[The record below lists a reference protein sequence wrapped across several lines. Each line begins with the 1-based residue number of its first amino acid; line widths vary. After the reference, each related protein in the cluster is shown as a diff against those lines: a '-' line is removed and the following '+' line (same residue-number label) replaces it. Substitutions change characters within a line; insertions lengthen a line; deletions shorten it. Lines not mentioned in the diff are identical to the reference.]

1 MAERRKIL
9 LPIDNNEIGR
19 GELSL
24 SYESS
29 SMTINNGS
37 ESIEFASRKRLEGYI
52 DNAVLPYINNAVYNS
67 DETELTFYHDDTVIC
82 SIDASDFIVDG
93 MVSSVTIDTQTDELV
108 IIFNEDAGSKEIRLS
123 LTQIF
128 DPSNYYDKD
137 TIDARDSATTAALTD
152 LNSRLGAVE
161 DAYVTGATM
170 SSAATEP
177 SVTNNVLT
185 IPTVAG
191 PMGPQGADG
200 EKGEDGEQG
209 PEGKQGPKGEE
220 GFQGPEGPKATTD
233 EVIAAGTGVWLPL
246 SGGTMTGDILVNS
259 TNSINLGESAK
270 TFDTLYIRNIT
281 ANGSIALANKQIIHG
296 VYSHSISAA
305 QAPLTFAL
313 KIPSVTMALFKINIF
328 SPYDNVPGSVIN
340 VSWGAVSHSSSSYI
354 VSSATYSIEGPYK
367 GPVRIA
373 RKDGDTTCLYLLIGD
388 VTDTAQE
395 YERGYIVIDEFCH
408 GDVGRT
414 IELQNFAYECQEITD
429 PSGESVPDVFA
440 KIQAINLVSN
450 VPVASSTQ
458 LGAVK
463 VGTGLAITSD
473 GVLSATGGSGEQGPE
488 GKQGPQGPV
497 GYQGPQGPQ
506 GEKGA
511 NGSNGANG
519 TNGKQGPMGPQGADG
534 KGVSIKGS
542 YDTYAELI
550 ADHPTG
556 NDGDAYMVGS
566 DLYVWDS
573 TNNRWN
579 NVGQIKGDKGDQ
591 GPEGKQGPQGPQG
604 PQGANG
610 SNGANGTNGKQG
622 PEGKQGPQGP
632 KGTDGTNGAAGT
644 NGKQGP
650 QGPQGPKGTDGTS
663 GTNGKQGPQ
672 GPQGPKGTDGT
683 SGTNGK
689 QGPQGPQGPKGT
701 DGTSGTNGKQG
712 PQGPKATTAEVVAAG
727 TGQWLPISG
736 GTLTGG
742 SMSNRNILGVNVISA
757 VSATFSDKVYATNGF
772 FETSDATLKTFLG
785 DVKADEATVRAIP
798 KKYFIWDNDEL
809 KVRNIGTSAQA
820 IQALYPELVSEID
833 GVLTVDYAKLSII
846 ALAAIDNLQTQI
858 DELKEKIKKLE
869 NK

>member
-1 MAERRKIL
+1 MTERRKIL
-9 LPIDNNEIGR
+9 LPIDNNEIGK

-37 ESIEFASRKRLEGYI
+37 GVSINFASEDVLKRYTDSAVTPYFDSAEYDSTEKKIYFKHNGVVDTASTI
-52 DNAVLPYINNAVYNS
+52 NA
-67 DETELTFYHDDTVIC
+67 T
-82 SIDASDFIVDG
+82 DFIKDG
-93 MVSSVTIDTQTDELV
+93 MVDNVEIKDVVGSGACLV
-108 IIFNEDAGSKEIRLS
+108 ITFNTEAGKDAINIPLVD
-123 LTQIF
+123 IF
-128 DPSNYYDKD
+128 DPENYYDKD
-137 TIDARDSATTAALTD
+137 AIDAKDSAIAASLTD
-152 LNSRLGAVE
+152 LNNRLGTVE

-170 SSAATEP
+170 SDSAQTP
-177 SVTNNVLT
+177 SVANNILI

-200 EKGEDGEQG
+200 KDGEDGEQG
-209 PEGKQGPKGEE
+209 PEGKQGPEGFQGPKGEDGQDGAQGEQGFQGPKGEE

-246 SGGTMTGDILVNS
+246 SGGTMTGDILVNA

-270 TFDTLYIRNIT
+270 TFNTLYIRNIT

-305 QAPLTFAL
+305 KAPLTFAL

-373 RKDGDTTCLYLLIGD
+373 RVDGDTSCLYLLIGD
-388 VTDTAQE
+388 VNDTAQK

-408 GDVGRT
+408 ADAGRT

-429 PSGESVPDVFA
+429 PSGELVPDVFS
-440 KIQAINLVSN
+440 KIQSINLVSN
-450 VPVASSTQ
+450 VPIASSSQ

-463 VGTGLAITSD
+463 VGTGLTITSD

-497 GYQGPQGPQ
+497 GYQGPSGYQGPQ
-506 GEKGA
+506 GA

-550 ADHPTG
+550 AEHPTG
-556 NDGDAYMVGS
+556 NEGDAYMVGS
-566 DLYVWDS
+566 DLYVWDDV
-573 TNNRWN
+573 NQEWKD
-579 NVGQIKGDKGDQ
+579 VGQIKGDKGDQ
-591 GPEGKQGPQGPQG
+591 GPEGKQGPKGANGSNGANGTDGKQGPKGADGSNGTDGKQGPQGADGTNGKQG

-610 SNGANGTNGKQG
+610 SNGTD
-622 PEGKQGPQGP
+622 GKQGPQG
-632 KGTDGTNGAAGT
+632 A
-644 NGKQGP
+644 
-650 QGPQGPKGTDGTS
+650 
-663 GTNGKQGPQ
+663 
-672 GPQGPKGTDGT
+672 
-683 SGTNGK
+683 
-689 QGPQGPQGPKGT
+689 
-701 DGTSGTNGKQG
+701 
-712 PQGPKATTAEVVAAG
+712 QGPKATTAEVVAAG
-727 TGQWLPISG
+727 TGVWFPLSG
-736 GTLTGG
+736 GTLTG
-742 SMSNRNILGVNVISA
+742 SPRNILGINVISA
-757 VSATFSDKVYATNGF
+757 VSATFSDRVNATNGF
-772 FETSDATLKTFLG
+772 FETSDATLKTFIG
-785 DVKADEATVRAIP
+785 DVKANEEILKSIP
-798 KKYFIWDNDEL
+798 KKYFVWNNDEA
-809 KVRNIGTSAQA
+809 KARMIGTSAQA
-820 IQALYPELVSEID
+820 VKAAYPELVTEID
-833 GVLTVDYAKLSII
+833 GILTVDYAKLSII
-846 ALAAIDNLQTQI
+846 ALAAIDDLQKQI
-858 DELKEKIKKLE
+858 NELKEKLNNIEK
-869 NK
+869 